1 MRSRSGSMNRP
12 SDAESDQEN
21 NQQSVSQ
28 TDHSAVTSRGAP
40 ARHSR
45 RERSGYEQ
53 RSWTRASDRRT
64 KGTTG
69 SKSRSVSR
77 H

>member
-1 MRSRSGSMNRP
+1 MNRSGGT
-12 SDAESDQEN
+12 ESDQDH
-21 NQQSVSQ
+21 NQQSTNY
-28 TDHSAVTSRGAP
+28 TDHSVVTRRGAP

-45 RERSGYEQ
+45 RERSESED
-53 RSWTRASDRRT
+53 RSWNRASDRRT

>member
-1 MRSRSGSMNRP
+1 MRSRSGSMNR
-12 SDAESDQEN
+12 SAESDQEH
-21 NQQSVSQ
+21 NQQS
-28 TDHSAVTSRGAP
+28 TDHSVVTRRGAL

-45 RERSGYEQ
+45 RERSEYEN
-53 RSWTRASDRRT
+53 RSWNRASDRRT

>member
-1 MRSRSGSMNRP
+1 MRSRSGSMNR
-12 SDAESDQEN
+12 SVESDQEH
-21 NQQSVSQ
+21 NQQS
-28 TDHSAVTSRGAP
+28 TDHSVVTRRGAP

-45 RERSGYEQ
+45 RERSEYEN
-53 RSWTRASDRRT
+53 RSWNRASDRRT